1 MTGARVDTSAAI
13 MPPGWRLLA
22 HRASVGSTQSEVRA
36 VLARLSADAP
46 SDPWPE
52 GNALVLRA
60 DQQTGGRGRHGRA
73 WDSPPGNLYLTIA
86 LPCPDGPRAG
96 IAAGFIGGVALAEAL
111 GDLGFGRDPTRP
123 TARLKWPNDVLVDGA
138 KIAGLLPE
146 MVEDGDGRPWVLLG
160 VGINI
165 ASAPAPET
173 MLYPVAA
180 LSAWTGEPPVDPPV
194 DPEAMLAALLPR
206 LAAWVTRWRAEG
218 FAPLRAAWLTHG
230 HGLGAPVRVRLGER
244 TVSGLFEGLT
254 ADGALRLREPA
265 GEVRTVLAGDVLFPA
280 APEEVARDA
289 AGD

>member
-1 MTGARVDTSAAI
+1 MTGTTVD

-22 HRASVGSTQSEVRA
+22 HRASVDSTQDEVRA
-36 VLARLSADAP
+36 VLARLSAGAP

-52 GNALVLRA
+52 GAALVLRA
-60 DQQTGGRGRHGRA
+60 DEQTGGRGRHGRV

-111 GDLGFGRDPTRP
+111 GDLGFGGDPTRP

-138 KIAGLLPE
+138 KVAGLLPE
-146 MVEDGDGRPWVLLG
+146 MVEDGAGRPWVLLG
-160 VGINI
+160 MGINI
-165 ASAPAPET
+165 ASAPTAAT

-180 LSAWTGEPPVDPPV
+180 LSAWPGAPPVDP
-194 DPEAMLAALLPR
+194 DAMLAALLPR

-244 TVSGLFEGLT
+244 TLSGLFEGLT
-254 ADGALRLREPA
+254 PEGGLKLREPS
-265 GEVRTVLAGDVLFPA
+265 GELRTVLAGDVLFPA
-280 APEEVARDA
+280 APEEGGRDA